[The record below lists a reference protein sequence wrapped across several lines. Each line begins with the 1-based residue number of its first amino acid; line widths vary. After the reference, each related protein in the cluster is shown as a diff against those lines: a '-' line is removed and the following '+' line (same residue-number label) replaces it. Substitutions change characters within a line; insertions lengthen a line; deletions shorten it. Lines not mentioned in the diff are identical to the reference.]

1 MLVVS
6 NRKTVPK
13 INRCGRVC
21 TSIMSSLSYSSKTYL
36 PQALASGIYS
46 RINKDPD
53 NALVVNTVPQGRSA
67 KRNAQQINYAE
78 FDNFN
83 DDFDQD
89 EHQTAT
95 ATTNAVA
102 NNQMSS
108 SSLKILLRTARPTG
122 HIPELDDDL
131 RLLELTHKREDVLIP
146 IKLNMEYNSGS
157 SRLVDFFMWNVN
169 ESLITPQRFAAI
181 LCNDLELPGSLQSE
195 IADSILRQIEE
206 YNFLTTIQLPEH
218 QEYFVIVDLAVSVGK
233 KLYEDRFEWD
243 LQQTDVAPE
252 VFAESVV
259 ADLGLELEFKPA
271 IAHSLYEAIY
281 RLKREILEGT
291 YNHELQKFQQTGG
304 LLFECGIRITTEVSI
319 HNGNDQWHPMVE
331 ILSPWEIEKRE
342 IERERNIRRLKREN
356 MRREV
361 DSHYGAK
368 RRTLNGRRRVD
379 ELSNAWNV

>member
-1 MLVVS
+1 
-6 NRKTVPK
+6 
-13 INRCGRVC
+13 
-21 TSIMSSLSYSSKTYL
+21 MSSLSFTSKSYL
-36 PQALASGIYS
+36 PQALASGTYS

-53 NALVVNTVPQGRSA
+53 NALIVNTAPQGRSA

-83 DDFDQD
+83 DDFDQE

-102 NNQMSS
+102 NNQLSS
-108 SSLKILLRTARPTG
+108 SNLKILLRAARPTG

-131 RLLELTHKREDVLIP
+131 RLLELTHKREDILIP
-146 IKLNMEYNSGS
+146 IKLNIEYNSGS

-181 LCNDLELPGSLQSE
+181 LCNDLELPASIQSD
-195 IADSILRQIEE
+195 IADSILRQIED
-206 YNFLTTIQLPEH
+206 YSFVTSIQLPEQ
-218 QEYFVIVDLAVSVGK
+218 QEIFVIIDLAVSVGK

-259 ADLGLELEFKPA
+259 ADLGLQLEFKPA
-271 IAHSLYEAIY
+271 IAHALYEVIY
-281 RLKREILEGT
+281 RLKREILEGS
-291 YNHELQKFQQTGG
+291 YNHELQKLQQTGG
-304 LLFECGIRITTEVSI
+304 LLFESGVRITTEVSV

-361 DSHYGAK
+361 DSYGTK
-368 RRTLNGRRRVD
+368 RRILNGRRRVD
-379 ELSNAWNV
+379 EFSNAWNV